1 MASEIKVNKI
11 TGKGATGGADAPL
24 QFDGN
29 VLTTATITNA
39 TISKI
44 NLSGTTPP
52 SSPVAGDMYYDSADN
67 IVRVWNGS
75 IWERLTNTLVASG
88 GTEDYYTSNGTTY
101 KVHIFLTSG
110 TTTFST
116 NAGSIDWLVVA
127 GGGGGAGQMGA
138 GGGAGGF
145 RTGANYS
152 IPAGTHTITV
162 GAGGAGGPSP
172 ASNGNGVN
180 GGNSSIGSLI
190 VSTGGGGASG
200 YNASSTPIDGN
211 NGGSGGGGGSG
222 DGVSGDGA
230 SATAITPVTGE
241 VTTVQGYA
249 GGDGT
254 GPTGGAYTGGGG
266 GGASEVGETS
276 PNTTRGGAGGDGENN
291 IMGMN
296 DSDSDAFLTALS
308 VGHDSGGT
316 RYFSGGGTG
325 TDYPS
330 PSYQTASKGGGGSN
344 SVGVANTGG
353 GGSGRQGAAGYAGG
367 SGIVI
372 VRYAI

>member
-29 VLTTATITNA
+29 VLTTAIYTNA
-39 TISKI
+39 TISNI

-75 IWERLTNTLVASG
+75 RWERLTNTLVASG
-88 GTEDYYTSNGTTY
+88 GTEDYYTSNGTDY

-152 IPAGTHTITV
+152 IPAGSYTITV
-162 GAGGAGGPSP
+162 GAGGAAGPSP
-172 ASNGNGVN
+172 ASNGNGGN

-230 SATAITPVTGE
+230 SAIAITPVTGE

>member
-24 QFDGN
+24 QFSDN
-29 VLTTATITNA
+29 S
-39 TISKI
+39 ISKM
-44 NLSGTTPP
+44 NLSGTAP

-162 GAGGAGGPSP
+162 G
-172 ASNGNGVN
+172 
-180 GGNSSIGSLI
+180 
-190 VSTGGGGASG
+190 
-200 YNASSTPIDGN
+200 
-211 NGGSGGGGGSG
+211 
-222 DGVSGDGA
+222 
-230 SATAITPVTGE
+230 
-241 VTTVQGYA
+241 
-249 GGDGT
+249 
-254 GPTGGAYTGGGG
+254 
-266 GGASEVGETS
+266 
-276 PNTTRGGAGGDGENN
+276 
-291 IMGMN
+291 
-296 DSDSDAFLTALS
+296 
-308 VGHDSGGT
+308 
-316 RYFSGGGTG
+316 
-325 TDYPS
+325 
-330 PSYQTASKGGGGSN
+330 
-344 SVGVANTGG
+344 
-353 GGSGRQGAAGYAGG
+353 
-367 SGIVI
+367 GI
-372 VRYAI
+372 